1 MTLRTLVLGVALAL
15 ALVGCSSD
23 DDGPGSGGTVD
34 GDTTTSSADA
44 GEGDSETSTTAADG
58 AEGGEGSDGSTEDS
72 STDDSAD
79 DDSTDTTALASGPET
94 TLPGEDISLFA
105 DEGEVLAVMGV
116 AADDTLNVREFP
128 GTDGAVLVEVDPTA
142 EDLVATGRTRALP
155 NSIWYEVTVDGVTG
169 WVSLNFVAFMGGTD
183 DATAEYLDGG
193 TAPSAE
199 TMTDLGELVADNFA
213 SDDPESLIVQ
223 TVAPEVGDLGEV
235 TYDVI
240 GIGDDAVAGYRLHIF
255 AEEDPS
261 GESFVLRSIERTTFC
276 TRGLSGERCT

>member
-15 ALVGCSSD
+15 FLVGCSSD
-23 DDGPGSGGTVD
+23 DDGLGSDTTIG
-34 GDTTTSSADA
+34 GDTATSA
-44 GEGDSETSTTAADG
+44 TDG
-58 AEGGEGSDGSTEDS
+58 Q
-72 STDDSAD
+72 D
-79 DDSTDTTALASGPET
+79 DDSTTSAATDADDTDDSSEESSTTDSTDDDSSVTTALASGSET
-94 TLPGEDISLFA
+94 TLPGEEISLFA

-116 AADDTLNVREFP
+116 AADDTLNVREIP
-128 GTDGAVLVEVDPTA
+128 GTDGAVLTEVDPTA

-155 NSIWYEVTVDGVTG
+155 NSIWYEVTVDGTTG

-183 DATAEYLDGG
+183 DATAEYLDDRD
-193 TAPSAE
+193 APAAE
-199 TMTDLGELVADNFA
+199 TMTDLGELVADDFA

-223 TVAPEVGDLGEV
+223 SVAPTVGDLGEI

-261 GESFVLRSIERTTFC
+261 GESFVLRTIERTTFC